1 MGTDGGCN
9 VGQHADSD
17 SQADTVKQSL
27 KLFEHAVPIR
37 FASGLDEENF
47 DHLGGRISDSP
58 DQTRSESDLRDE
70 VKIVP
75 PEVEQQARTH
85 PHTAGPLIT
94 TWGRHSQLQQVDEDE
109 ETHEPPDGCVQDQ

>member
-37 FASGLDEENF
+37 FASGLDEETF

-75 PEVEQQARTH
+75 QK
-85 PHTAGPLIT
+85 
-94 TWGRHSQLQQVDEDE
+94 
-109 ETHEPPDGCVQDQ
+109 